1 MAATNTSHE
10 ALATAARQESE
21 RIAAERTDT
30 LFGRVYVVSTRGIK
44 LWGEDA
50 RGEWFT
56 FPEPA
61 AECIPMPVSVGE
73 WVKLTIHVQSKA
85 ILWLEPHNPPVRRLP
100 PIDYSEMP

>member
-1 MAATNTSHE
+1 MATTNTPHE
-10 ALATAARQESE
+10 ALAAAARQESE

-30 LFGRVYVVSTRGIK
+30 IFGRVYVVSTCGIK

-50 RGEWFT
+50 RGEWFS

-61 AECIPMPVSVGE
+61 AERIPVPVSVGQ
-73 WVKLTIHVQSKA
+73 WVKLTLHVQSKT
-85 ILWLEPHNPPVRRLP
+85 ILRLEPYNPPIRRLP